1 MTDRLPTPLLDD
13 AGDAPLVE
21 RASATTARAIA
32 FARERERGPAE
43 GRASAQPWTS
53 LRELQERMVDAITG
67 SDASAADAALRL
79 TPGPRL
85 TARERLEIYR
95 FGYRARLV
103 ECLDDDY
110 PILAR
115 TIGEAAF
122 ENLANQYIE
131 RFPSKHPNLNAF
143 GRNMAALCKDAE
155 LGALDSPSGDFPGS
169 SARDFLSELAA
180 LEWALVECI
189 HAKEPES
196 FELAVLQAIPV
207 ERWATARLVRSD
219 TVRVLRFAYPVN
231 AFYQACRG
239 RDEYPEIPEPKA
251 TATAVYRRAW
261 RLWRLDLTPA
271 MERVLTALLDG
282 VPIEESLGRMGV
294 DEADPEALAEAE
306 RSVMIWFKEWMQG
319 GFFGGVEL
327 AAHG

>member
-1 MTDRLPTPLLDD
+1 MLDD

-21 RASATTARAIA
+21 RASATTARAMA
-32 FARERERGPAE
+32 FAHQRGPTTGAME
-43 GRASAQPWTS
+43 ARPWAS
-53 LRELQERMVDAITG
+53 LRELEERMVDAITG
-67 SDASAADAALRL
+67 SEAAAADAALRL
-79 TPGPRL
+79 TPGSRL

-115 TIGEAAF
+115 TMGEAAF
-122 ENLANQYIE
+122 EKLANQYID
-131 RFPSKHPNLNAF
+131 RFPSRHPNLNAF

-155 LGALDSPSGDFPGS
+155 LGTFDP
-169 SARDFLSELAA
+169 ARDFLSELAA

-189 HAKEPES
+189 HAKEPAS
-196 FELAVLQAIPV
+196 FDLAELQAIPI
-207 ERWATARLVRSD
+207 ERWATARLLRSD

-239 RDEYPEIPEPKA
+239 RDEYPEIPKPA
-251 TATAVYRRAW
+251 VTATAVYRRAW

-282 VPIEESLGRMGV
+282 VPFEESLGRIGV
-294 DEADPEALAEAE
+294 DETDPARDPASLRVRGA
-306 RSVMIWFKEWMQG
+306 R
-319 GFFGGVEL
+319 
-327 AAHG
+327 

>member
-1 MTDRLPTPLLDD
+1 VDRLPVPILDD

-21 RASATTARAIA
+21 RASATTARTVT
-32 FARERERGPAE
+32 FARKPGPTKD
-43 GRASAQPWTS
+43 ASAATPWAS
-53 LRELQERMVDAITG
+53 LRELEEAMVEAITG
-67 SDASAADAALRL
+67 SDAAAADAALRL
-79 TPGPRL
+79 TPGPKL

-115 TIGEAAF
+115 TLGHEAF
-122 ENLANQYIE
+122 EHLANQYID
-131 RFPSKHPNLNAF
+131 RFPSRHPNLNAF
-143 GRNMAALCKDAE
+143 GRNMAVLCKDAE
-155 LGALDSPSGDFPGS
+155 LGEFD
-169 SARDFLSELAA
+169 SAREFLSGLAA

-189 HAKEPES
+189 HAKEPEP
-196 FELAVLQAIPV
+196 FDLATLQAVPM
-207 ERWATARLVRSD
+207 ERWATARLLRSE
-219 TVRVLRFAYPVN
+219 TVRVFRFANPVN

-239 RDEYPEIPEPKA
+239 RDEYPEVPERKV
-251 TATAVYRRAW
+251 TATAVYRRGW

-294 DEADPEALAEAE
+294 DETDPDALAEAE

-327 AAHG
+327 A